1 MAFLWYVALDI
12 YLEMIVY

>member
-1 MAFLWYVALDI
+1 MEFRWYVALEI